1 MAGLEWLEPTCWQA
15 QQARLKDAKRPK
27 GQKANETFR
36 DVLWRFYEIMRAG
49 RIAMSIAPDPFV
61 PPCVAELELRRPT
74 RNSDEQ
80 GQPLDSAMIQYALI
94 LDDPSATSWP
104 RDRLDSDFQISSLTY
119 LTLLRRSL
127 QHLWALERKHVE
139 GYLLQRLNCPQT
151 AVFWMCGSTQCL
163 RSNICM
169 QGATVS
175 RPCSSKPVSLS
186 FDHSIP
192 NFKCIRRSLGLM
204 PKFLVEMMET
214 QNQSVFICFHLL
226 SQFPALHSLHT
237 LICPW
242 YGRWASSSTFGG
254 LSESRFFRVYVFR
267 SIHFD
272 RFPSLSMW
280 PFQNSNFRCQKK
292 NRKSLGTSASPG
304 NG

>member
-175 RPCSSKPVSLS
+175 RPVRQSQSACRSTTQSPISNASEDPWVWCTSFLSKWWK
-186 FDHSIP
+186 HSTSRFLFACIFFP
-192 NFKCIRRSLGLM
+192 NFLPYVHYILWYVHGMAGGQAQAPSEVFRKADSLGFTFFDLYI
-204 PKFLVEMMET
+204 L
-214 QNQSVFICFHLL
+214 IG
-226 SQFPALHSLHT
+226 FPA
-237 LICPW
+237 
-242 YGRWASSSTFGG
+242 
-254 LSESRFFRVYVFR
+254 
-267 SIHFD
+267 
-272 RFPSLSMW
+272 
-280 PFQNSNFRCQKK
+280 
-292 NRKSLGTSASPG
+292 
-304 NG
+304 